1 MEKEK
6 LPIEKD
12 VDLELEYKLYS
23 VYDFL
28 KKRWKLVI
36 SLLFIV
42 LVGAAGFYLKEKLDK
57 EKREKASIL
66 LSKIKINSQLSEN
79 KIEEA
84 KKLIIDFEKNY
95 SSTDLYKVVLAYKIL
110 IEKESNKEDQKS
122 AKELL
127 GLLKTDLKS
136 GVNEYIAYTD
146 YKENKLKEAK
156 LVLESI
162 DQKNY
167 NFYSSRALLGF
178 IYKKEGNTQ
187 KAQEMFKLL
196 SNSNYRYFSLI
207 GKENL

>member
-28 KKRWKLVI
+28 KKRWKLVV

-66 LSKIKINSQLSEN
+66 LSKINSQLSEN
-79 KIEEA
+79 NIDEA
-84 KKLIIDFEKNY
+84 KKLISDFEKEY
-95 SSTDLYKVVLAYKIL
+95 RSTDLYKVVLAYKIL
-110 IEKESNKEDQKS
+110 IEKESGKEDQKS
-122 AKELL
+122 ANQLL
-127 GLLKTDLKS
+127 ALLKTDLRS

-146 YKENKLKEAK
+146 YKENKLKDAK
-156 LVLESI
+156 SVLESI

-167 NFYSSRALLGF
+167 NFYSSRVLLGF

>member
-66 LSKIKINSQLSEN
+66 LSKINSQLSEN